1 MIILNEKIIEKF
13 LHHLAGKLNISNL
26 LLELNYPFQEIIK
39 SNKDIEGLFSLYKG
53 VLLKKPEIINNSEK
67 IKELFENQGAKF
79 IINNKED
86 FPKIKTILLYFLY
99 EVTNDKTIIT
109 INEDNIIYENHESLK
124 QNHMIDIIIDRMKN
138 EWQELLVSPNNI
150 FDNFVKA
157 TNRITFYLKEILED
171 VNEN

>member
-26 LLELNYPFQEIIK
+26 LLELNYSAKEIIK

-53 VLLKKPEIINNSEK
+53 VLLNKPEIINNNK

-86 FPKIKTILLYFLY
+86 FPNEKTILLYFLY
-99 EVTNDKTIIT
+99 EVTDDKTIII
-109 INEDNIIYENHESLK
+109 INEDNVVYENNDELK
-124 QNHMIDIIIDRMKN
+124 ENNMINTIIDKIKD
-138 EWQELLVSPNNI
+138 EWMELLTSPNNI
-150 FDNFVKA
+150 LNNYKKDNNKV
-157 TNRITFYLKEILED
+157 IFYFK
-171 VNEN
+171 